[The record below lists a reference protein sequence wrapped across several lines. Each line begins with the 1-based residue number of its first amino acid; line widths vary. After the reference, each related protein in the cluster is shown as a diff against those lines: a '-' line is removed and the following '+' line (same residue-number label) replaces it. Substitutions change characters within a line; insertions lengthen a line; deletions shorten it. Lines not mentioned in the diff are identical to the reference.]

1 MVNLRDTK
9 KEAYLEMRLKVSARV
24 LMAPVILLVALTG
37 VSGFVY
43 YTIGNLIAGLN
54 TLEQR
59 SELAHGAQRVQ
70 AEILEG
76 SGALRDYLLSADA
89 RDLAEVRAASEAIST
104 TLDDLTARA
113 PAEATRN
120 GLQRVKEDWA
130 AVMSTVKGLQTQV
143 EAGERA
149 NAVSAWQTQVKPR
162 LGEIVA
168 DVESIISDLN
178 RNAANGIADIGT
190 SATRARMHLLITTG
204 VGLIAAIAVS
214 LVATRNLVRRIE
226 RLATAARQIA
236 SGDLTADLVAVTSN
250 DEVGDITGAFNEI
263 TGNMRDAMLQ
273 IGQSAQ
279 AVLAASEQLASAS
292 EASAQATTGSAQAI
306 AQVAAGA
313 SQQASSTAEANKA
326 IDQLQE
332 AIQQVARGA
341 SRTASEIQAAV
352 SLVNA
357 MANSLE
363 EMVTTSTNTAQRGI
377 RAVERAQGGVDVVSR
392 TLGEIQ
398 QIGEAVTR
406 ADEQMAKLEQFSSQI
421 GSITEVIS
429 GIADQTNLLAL
440 NAAIEAARAGEH
452 GRGFAVVADEVRK
465 LAEQSAASAK
475 EIDRL
480 IANIQQSTAQ
490 AASAMKEGTERVA
503 AGSQLASEA
512 GRAADEM
519 LTTLKTAVNLMA
531 GVAEHAQRVQ
541 HDAVKA
547 VETFHNAAAVVA
559 ENTAATQAM
568 AAGADEVAGIV
579 ERVARVAE
587 DNAAAAEQVSAA
599 VEELTASSEQVA
611 VSAQSLAQTARSL
624 RAQVERF
631 TI

>member
-120 GLQRVKEDWA
+120 GLQQVKEDWA

-341 SRTASEIQAAV
+341 SRTASEIQEAV
-352 SLVNA
+352 SLLNA